1 MPASPRRV
9 AIGAHPK
16 MPDALELAESLSKF
30 LTSRD
35 VTVVHGS
42 LYDDRI
48 RHFVQQEGA
57 DLLIVLGGDGT
68 MLRGGHLCA
77 PAGVPILGIN
87 LGRLGFLIEAQR
99 DEWQATVERVL
110 AGKYWLEQRMT
121 LRAVHI
127 SAAGPGQGWDV
138 VNECVIGRGETA
150 RPVRLTAEID
160 GRRLTT
166 YVADALIAATP
177 TGSTAYALAA
187 GGPILPP
194 TLRNIVLVPVA
205 PHLSFDRAIVLDEGA
220 RLRLTVATDHQALMS
235 VDGQTPLPLHDGDSV
250 DVRAGDHNVDFVRL
264 EEPGTFYRNLT
275 RRMNQN
281 PIPGGEP

>member
-1 MPASPRRV
+1 MPVPPRRV

-16 MPDALELAESLSKF
+16 MPEAIELAETLAAF
-30 LTSRD
+30 LTARGVDASF
-35 VTVVHGS
+35 GS
-42 LYDDRI
+42 LYEDDVR
-48 RHFVQQEGA
+48 RQVQGGGV

-99 DEWQATVERVL
+99 DEWRPTLEHVL
-110 AGKYWLEQRMT
+110 AGEFRIERRMT
-121 LRAVHI
+121 LRAVHV
-127 SAAGPGQGWDV
+127 SAGGPGESWDV

-194 TLRNIVLVPVA
+194 TLRNILLVPVA

-220 RLRLTVATDHQALMS
+220 QLRLTVATDHQALIS
-235 VDGQTPLPLHDGDSV
+235 VDGQTPLHLEDGDSV
-250 DVRAGDHNVDFVRL
+250 EVRAGDHNVDFVRL
-264 EEPGTFYRNLT
+264 EDPGTFYRHLT
-275 RRMNQN
+275 THMNQN
-281 PIPGGEP
+281 PALGGEP

>member
-16 MPDALELAESLSKF
+16 MPDALELAEALSKF

-48 RHFVQQEGA
+48 RRFIQQEAA

-110 AGKYWLEQRMT
+110 AGQYWLEHRMT

-194 TLRNIVLVPVA
+194 TLRNILLVPVA

-281 PIPGGEP
+281 PALGGEP

>member
-1 MPASPRRV
+1 MSAPPRRV

-16 MPDALELAESLSKF
+16 MPEALELAETLAAF
-30 LTSRD
+30 LTSRN
-35 VTVVHGS
+35 VAATFGS
-42 LYDDRI
+42 LYEDDVR
-48 RHFVQQEGA
+48 RQVREGGA

-99 DEWQATVERVL
+99 DEWRPTLEHIL
-110 AGKYWLEQRMT
+110 AGEFRIERRMT
-121 LRAVHI
+121 LRAVHV
-127 SAAGPGQGWDV
+127 SAGGPGEAWDV

-160 GRRLTT
+160 GWRLTT
-166 YVADALIAATP
+166 YVADALIASTP

-194 TLRNIVLVPVA
+194 TLRNILLVPVA
-205 PHLSFDRAIVLDEGA
+205 PHMSFDRAIVLDEGA
-220 RLRLTVATDHQALMS
+220 RLRLTVATDHQALVS
-235 VDGQTPLPLHDGDSV
+235 VDGQSPLHLQDGDSIE
-250 DVRAGDHNVDFVRL
+250 VRAGEHNVDFVRL
-264 EEPGTFYRNLT
+264 QDPGTFYRHLT
-275 RRMNQN
+275 TRMNQS
-281 PIPGGEP
+281 PALGGEP

>member
-1 MPASPRRV
+1 MSAPPRRV

-16 MPDALELAESLSKF
+16 MPEALELAETLAAF
-30 LTSRD
+30 LTSRNVAATFGSIYEDD
-35 VTVVHGS
+35 VRRQVREG
-42 LYDDRI
+42 
-48 RHFVQQEGA
+48 GA

-99 DEWQATVERVL
+99 DEWRPTLEHIL
-110 AGKYWLEQRMT
+110 AGEFRIERRMT
-121 LRAVHI
+121 LRAVHV
-127 SAAGPGQGWDV
+127 SADGPGEAWDV

-160 GRRLTT
+160 GWRLTT
-166 YVADALIAATP
+166 YVADALIASTP

-194 TLRNIVLVPVA
+194 TLRNILLVPVA
-205 PHLSFDRAIVLDEGA
+205 PHMSFDRAIVLDEGA
-220 RLRLTVATDHQALMS
+220 RLRLTVATDHQALVS
-235 VDGQTPLPLHDGDSV
+235 VDGQSPLHLQDGDSIE
-250 DVRAGDHNVDFVRL
+250 VRAGEHNVDFVRL
-264 EEPGTFYRNLT
+264 QDPGTFYRHLT
-275 RRMNQN
+275 TRMHQS
-281 PIPGGEP
+281 PALGGEP